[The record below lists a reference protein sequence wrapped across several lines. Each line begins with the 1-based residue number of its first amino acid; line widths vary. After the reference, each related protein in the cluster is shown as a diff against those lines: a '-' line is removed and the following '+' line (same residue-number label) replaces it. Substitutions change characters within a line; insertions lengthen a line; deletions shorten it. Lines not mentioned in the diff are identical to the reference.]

1 MNYSEIMIRYGELST
16 KGKNKMRFVNK
27 LRNNIKHVL
36 SVYPEVTVYFDRDRG
51 HVYLNGA
58 DYQEVSASLK
68 KIFGI
73 QNFAPSYK
81 IEKSVPALKEAV
93 QDIMKNIY
101 KDGMTFKIAARR
113 SDHNFELD
121 SRDLNQ
127 VLGDAVCTAIPNVQ
141 VQMKSPD
148 ITLRVEIRLDAAYI
162 SHEEI
167 KGAGGLPVGTS
178 GKGTLM
184 LSGGIDSPVA
194 GYLALKRGVEI
205 EALHF
210 ASPPYTSPGALKK
223 AHDLTRK
230 LTAFGGNITFIEVPF
245 TEIQEEIKEKAP
257 EAYLMTLTRRFMM
270 RITDRVREE
279 RGAMVIIN
287 GESLGQVASQT
298 LESMQAIN
306 AVTNTPVIRPVVTMD
321 KLEIIDIAQEID
333 TFDISIQ
340 PFEDCCTIFAPDR
353 PKTNPK
359 IKNVEQYEARM
370 DVEGLVERA
379 VAGIIVTEITPKVE
393 AKDEIDNLIEDLL

>member
-1 MNYSEIMIRYGELST
+1 MNYSEIMIRYGELSI

-27 LRNNIKHVL
+27 LRNHIKHVV

-127 VLGDAVCTAIPNVQ
+127 VLGDAVFTAIPNVQ

-148 ITLRVEIRLDAAYI
+148 ITLRVEIRPDAAYI

-205 EALHF
+205 EALHQ
-210 ASPPYTSPGALKK
+210 
-223 AHDLTRK
+223 
-230 LTAFGGNITFIEVPF
+230 
-245 TEIQEEIKEKAP
+245 IQE
-257 EAYLMTLTRRFMM
+257 
-270 RITDRVREE
+270 
-279 RGAMVIIN
+279 
-287 GESLGQVASQT
+287 
-298 LESMQAIN
+298 
-306 AVTNTPVIRPVVTMD
+306 
-321 KLEIIDIAQEID
+321 KLH
-333 TFDISIQ
+333 
-340 PFEDCCTIFAPDR
+340 
-353 PKTNPK
+353 
-359 IKNVEQYEARM
+359 
-370 DVEGLVERA
+370 
-379 VAGIIVTEITPKVE
+379 
-393 AKDEIDNLIEDLL
+393 